1 MKASVLLTI
10 LMSAS
15 ASLCCVLPFL
25 ALLGGSSSLISTVS
39 WLEPFRPFLIAGTF
53 LMLGFA
59 WYSAIKASRR
69 DDCRCA
75 PENPSFVRSK
85 SFLSVV
91 TIVSLLLISFPS
103 ISRFMIRAN
112 DNALSN
118 IEEERNEKIAL
129 TVNGMTCSSCERH
142 IESEVIK
149 LSGVSSVK
157 ASYSGKSATVE
168 YNPEKV
174 NKEKIVAAINSTGY
188 TVQENVNLIQ
198 GKSTLK

>member
-1 MKASVLLTI
+1 MKTSVLLTI
-10 LMSAS
+10 LTSAS
-15 ASLCCVLPFL
+15 ASLCCIVPFV
-25 ALLGGSSSLISTVS
+25 ALLGGSSSLISTAS
-39 WLEPFRPFLIAGTF
+39 WLEPFRPFFIAGTF

-59 WYSAIKASRR
+59 WYSAIKAGRK
-69 DDCRCA
+69 DDCGCA
-75 PENPSFVRSK
+75 PENPSFVQSK
-85 SFLSVV
+85 SFLSVI

-103 ISRFMIRAN
+103 ISRFIIRTN

-118 IEEERNEKIAL
+118 IEQESNEKITL

-157 ASYSGKSATVE
+157 ASYPSKSATVQ

-174 NKEKIVAAINSTGY
+174 DRDEIIAAINSTGY